1 MILDEIG
8 QVNKETLNKAIIQTA
23 NEVYLAIEKC
33 QELSSFLAGLSNDE
47 FLNMSPGPAGGTP
60 GYTTT
65 TKNHIKS
72 FGQALLNICEAFN
85 NTTKT
90 GTDVPSVAVIEMKN
104 PVALK

>member
-8 QVNKETLNKAIIQTA
+8 QVNKDTLNKAITQIA
-23 NEVYLAIEKC
+23 NEVYIAIEKC
-33 QELSSFLAGLSNDE
+33 KELSSFLAGLSNDE
-47 FLNMSPGPAGGTP
+47 FINIPPGPSGGTP

-72 FGQALLNICEAFN
+72 FGTALLNIYEAFN

-90 GTDVPSVAVIEMKN
+90 GIDTPSVGIIEMKN
-104 PVALK
+104 PIALK